1 MKRKLL
7 LIAAMLFTGVC
18 IPACNEDN
26 DEDKTTE
33 AVKPAEN
40 NRQTFS
46 GNMVVG
52 EYSRSDVKVEL
63 VYVSGTEL
71 NIKLNKVKFSEAMP
85 IELDIELKGI
95 TYTKE
100 NDIITFASSEIIPYV
115 AGGEMPDY
123 KMNNLEGRIENETL
137 QLRCERQ
144 GMAIEYTGMQQ

>member
-1 MKRKLL
+1 M
-7 LIAAMLFTGVC
+7 
-18 IPACNEDN
+18 
-26 DEDKTTE
+26 
-33 AVKPAEN
+33 
-40 NRQTFS
+40 
-46 GNMVVG
+46 G